1 MYYELYYIIEG
12 ITYQFEYPLV
22 LVERALSL
30 EDLFSIIHGYAL
42 KLSEDEVEHLRGSD
56 FRIVNDKDELI
67 ATKSDVSIYPEMLVF
82 N

>member
-12 ITYQFEYPLV
+12 ITYQFEYHLV
-22 LVERALSL
+22 LVERVLSL

>member
-12 ITYQFEYPLV
+12 ITYQFEYHLV
-22 LVERALSL
+22 LVERVLSL
-30 EDLFSIIHGYAL
+30 EGLFSILRGYAL

>member
-22 LVERALSL
+22 LVERVLSL

-42 KLSEDEVEHLRGSD
+42 KLSEDEVEHLRGSN
-56 FRIVNDKDELI
+56 R
-67 ATKSDVSIYPEMLVF
+67 
-82 N
+82 

>member
-12 ITYQFEYPLV
+12 ITYSFEYPLV
-22 LVERALSL
+22 LVERVLSL
-30 EDLFSIIHGYAL
+30 EGLLSILRGYAL